1 MFVVLLQVAN
11 FLAQNNG
18 MASPD
23 NTYILEFG
31 ANDYLNVVAG
41 ASNATVYGVI
51 STIDQIMEVLFNA
64 GGRR

>member
-1 MFVVLLQVAN
+1 MPVVALQVAN

-18 MASPD
+18 TARPE

-31 ANDYLNVVAG
+31 ANDYLNVIAG

-51 STIDQIMEVLFNA
+51 STIDQMMDMLYNA
-64 GGRR
+64 GARK

>member
-1 MFVVLLQVAN
+1 MSMAALQVAN

-18 MASPD
+18 TANPD
-23 NTYILEFG
+23 DTYILEFG

-51 STIDQIMEVLFNA
+51 STIDQIMEILFNA
-64 GGRR
+64 GARK